1 MNTAPQNPNPPN
13 RPDPL
18 AVALAA
24 LDPAPHGFDFNAL
37 MFAAGR
43 ASKSRALAFWR
54 AATAV
59 AALAAAGFALAY
71 SSRPPVVVERVVVV
85 ERTPEVVAAPSAVP
99 PVMPAVAPPAAPPPV
114 APRPTT
120 EVPPIAPP
128 EWSYDDA
135 PEPGA
140 AARWLTM
147 RNEVLTVGLGV
158 LPDRGRT
165 LPAPPK
171 RQ

>member
-1 MNTAPQNPNPPN
+1 MNTAPQSPNP
-13 RPDPL
+13 PDPL

-54 AATAV
+54 AAAAV
-59 AALAAAGFALAY
+59 CALAACGLAFAYLT
-71 SSRPPVVVERVVVV
+71 RPPVVVEKVVVV
-85 ERTPEVVAAPSAVP
+85 ERPSGAVVVFPQAAPPAVRPAPKAEAAPTPEV
-99 PVMPAVAPPAAPPPV
+99 
-114 APRPTT
+114 PT
-120 EVPPIAPP
+120 VAPP
-128 EWSYDDA
+128 EWTYDDT

-140 AARWLTM
+140 AARWLSM

-158 LPDRGRT
+158 LPDRGR
-165 LPAPPK
+165 PAPAPQK
-171 RQ
+171 